1 MHRIDTSSR
10 QKDKFGAGKDGFTQ
24 GDPQTGTQATQV
36 SATFLGSIQEE
47 IAAVIED
54 SDSGATLNK
63 SKNNQ
68 LVTAIKSI
76 IRSAGMLATETVNGV
91 IKIAS
96 QSQTNAGVA
105 DDVAITPKKLRAG
118 ISMMLG
124 SVGYICLPTW
134 MGGVIIQWG
143 VGIGAS
149 TYDFG
154 ISFPIAFP
162 TACWGA
168 TVSCDY
174 TAESGN
180 VGYVACKKERTRLVC
195 RSSGTYSTNWIAIGA

>member
-1 MHRIDTSSR
+1 MHRIDTPSR
-10 QKDKFGAGKDGFTQ
+10 QKDKFGAGKDGFTG

-36 SATFLGSIQEE
+36 SADILDAIQEE
-47 IAAVIED
+47 IAAVIE
-54 SDSGATLNK
+54 DSGATLNK

-76 IRSAGMLATETVNGV
+76 IRSAAMLATETVNGV

-96 QSQTNAGVA
+96 QSQTNSGVA

-124 SVGYICLPTW
+124 PVGYICLPTW

-143 VGIGAS
+143 EGVGSS

-162 TACWGA
+162 TACWAA

-174 TAESGN
+174 TAGSGN
-180 VGYVACKKERTRLVC
+180 IGYVACKKERTRLVC
-195 RSSGTYSTNWIAIGA
+195 RSSGNYSTNWIAIGA